1 MMEYYLDG
9 SEAICKYDKDD
20 GVKLVVTV
28 HDCDLIVPCT
38 AEELKDIAVKKSD
51 MILFDN
57 YYYGGC
63 SELKRGYVTEDKK
76 INIQEYDFIQGRTQ
90 KKIEITEKLMLED
103 CYFILDNE
111 KRYLYVNVEKTV
123 PV

>member
-9 SEAICKYDKDD
+9 SEAICKYDKND
-20 GVKLVVTV
+20 GDNLVVTV
-28 HDCDLIVPCT
+28 RDCDLIVPCT

-51 MILFDN
+51 MILFD
-57 YYYGGC
+57 YYYGGW
-63 SELKRGYVTEDKK
+63 SELKRGYVTEDNK
-76 INIQEYDFIQGRTQ
+76 INIQQYDFKQGRTQ

-103 CYFILDNE
+103 CYFILDDE